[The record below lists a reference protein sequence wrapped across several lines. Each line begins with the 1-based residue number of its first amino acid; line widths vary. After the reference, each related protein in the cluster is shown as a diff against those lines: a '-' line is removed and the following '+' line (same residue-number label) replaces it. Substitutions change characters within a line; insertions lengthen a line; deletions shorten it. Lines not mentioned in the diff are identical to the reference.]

1 METNSTC
8 RLNDYVSEAIVS
20 HGLEYTIQNYQVI
33 RESYYIQKQQQISIN
48 NTITN
53 TNTGGN

>member
-1 METNSTC
+1 METN
-8 RLNDYVSEAIVS
+8 RIYQLNDYVSEAITS

-33 RESYYIQKQQQISIN
+33 RESYYIQKQQQTSIN
-48 NTITN
+48 NTL